1 MYVRTYG
8 KNDLTEVINLFND
21 TVKTVNWDEFND
33 EQKKVAL
40 FKSPEPIHDFLNSN
54 ITLVLKDDNKIRGFV
69 MMTKKGYIK
78 FLYVDKNHLKKGYG
92 KKLLKRI
99 EEKAKEL
106 GLKEIHLHASKFASK
121 NKIYEKLGYK
131 NKGKEVYVILGVD
144 FIGDRMEKKKLN
156 NS

>member
-92 KKLLKRI
+92 KKLLKRMSI
-99 EEKAKEL
+99 FAELRAMNARYYIFLQGPQGLDEK
-106 GLKEIHLHASKFASK
+106 S
-121 NKIYEKLGYK
+121 Y
-131 NKGKEVYVILGVD
+131 
-144 FIGDRMEKKKLN
+144 
-156 NS
+156 